1 MTAKPMLA
9 ILDRDPLPMAAILA
23 TYATHP
29 VKVVGIVNEVLAAVL
44 RLDLKT
50 ETIIVVPISELV
62 GIRITKA

>member
-1 MTAKPMLA
+1 
-9 ILDRDPLPMAAILA
+9 
-23 TYATHP
+23 

-44 RLDLKT
+44 RLDIKT